1 LALLKKKLHIILK
14 IKAYISPPL
23 CLVVLAVLLLDGC
36 VSNHRRVSPSP
47 GHQLL
52 TSPGLGEEEST
63 GARTGGCRGQ
73 SLTLSQ
79 AEGLSLVTI
88 NPSILS
94 MGSHGRAVYS

>member
-1 LALLKKKLHIILK
+1 LTLLDDTLYYSENKSLF
-14 IKAYISPPL
+14 SPPL

-36 VSNHRRVSPSP
+36 VAQHRRVSPIP

-52 TSPGLGEEEST
+52 TTPGLGEEEST